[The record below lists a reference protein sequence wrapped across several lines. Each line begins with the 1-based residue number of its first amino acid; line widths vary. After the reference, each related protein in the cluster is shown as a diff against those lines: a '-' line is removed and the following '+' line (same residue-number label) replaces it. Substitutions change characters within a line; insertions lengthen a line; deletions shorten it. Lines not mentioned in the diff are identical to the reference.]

1 MFAVLEQF
9 ETATKQQLANYS
21 YFNQGNKEEDMFD
34 AEALLAGIPDED
46 LDEESKAAKRK
57 AIEKK
62 RQQFEE
68 YNKKQTLADVLNK
81 SSENILDHILEKN
94 MAEAEIYI
102 EMENE
107 QLAKQSRM
115 LQRAIDYGKFD
126 DGSSSDEIGNKMKKL
141 QMINQQSQQGKP
153 INEKIEFW
161 EELHQP
167 KE

>member
-21 YFNQGNKEEDMFD
+21 YFNQGKKEDEMFD

-46 LDEESKAAKRK
+46 LDDESKAAKRK

-81 SSENILDHILEKN
+81 SSENIFDHILEKN

-102 EMENE
+102 ELENE

-115 LQRAIDYGKFD
+115 LQRAIDYGRFD
-126 DGSSSDEIGNKMKKL
+126 DGTSSDEIDNKMRRL
-141 QMINQQSQQGKP
+141 
-153 INEKIEFW
+153 
-161 EELHQP
+161 
-167 KE
+167 